1 VVLGDVGVLE
11 ATTELLWVRR
21 RFGGNNRVMLGH
33 VGVVEVTAEL
43 CQEISSFPSDDLA
56 LFRNGVQPGK
66 TPFLSRRCMPLCYE
80 P

>member
-1 VVLGDVGVLE
+1 
-11 ATTELLWVRR
+11 
-21 RFGGNNRVMLGH
+21 MLGH

-56 LFRNGVQPGK
+56 LFRNGVQPEK
-66 TPFLSRRCMPLCYE
+66 TPSLSHRRMPLRYE